1 MVRIEKQNAYIT
13 KLNSR
18 VSTLEE
24 ASTHKRSRSYH
35 TSQEPK
41 QVSKSMHELPDL
53 PNLNLKVKPIIE
65 DHVPQKMLRRY
76 G

>member
-18 VSTLEE
+18 LSTVEE
-24 ASTHKRSRSYH
+24 PSSVYKRSKSYH

-53 PNLNLKVKPIIE
+53 PNIKVKPAI
-65 DHVPQKMLRRY
+65 
-76 G
+76 